1 MSLRDMWNRHS
12 RRVARAQS
20 KQVAALQP
28 QAESASKG
36 REKVKIEQVDWKNIR
51 DLMYAKGSK
60 FGQRAMLYDLMF
72 HTGAAIGEVIALIAD
87 DIRFEVKDGKPVRI
101 HVNIAKM
108 KDDFGT
114 GVHPLSKRH
123 HLPRVVPII
132 CDQEDQND
140 LGTKL
145 HEYLRFHCPRPD
157 SQLFPMSKNN
167 YLKLMKDD
175 AVHFGFK
182 FRSHDFRR
190 TFLTDL
196 GKSQKV
202 SVLVAA
208 DLVGHRK
215 VETTE
220 RYFFRE
226 RSSPEARAAVEELE
240 KLRGR
245 KN

>member
-1 MSLRDMWNRHS
+1 
-12 RRVARAQS
+12 
-20 KQVAALQP
+20 
-28 QAESASKG
+28 
-36 REKVKIEQVDWKNIR
+36 
-51 DLMYAKGSK
+51 MYAKGSK
-60 FGQRAMLYDLMF
+60 FGQRAVLYDLMF
-72 HTGAAIGEVIALIAD
+72 HTGAAIGEITALVTD
-87 DIRFEVKDGKPVRI
+87 DIRFETKDDKPVRI

-114 GVHPLSKRH
+114 GAHPLSKRH
-123 HLPRVVPII
+123 HLPRVVPIL
-132 CDQEDQND
+132 CDPHDQNG

-145 HEYLRFHCPRPD
+145 SEYLRFHCPRPD

-175 AVHFGFK
+175 ASHFGFR

-208 DLVGHRK
+208 GLVGHRK
-215 VETTE
+215 VATTE
-220 RYFFRE
+220 KYLFRE
-226 RSSPEARAAVEELE
+226 RSSPESRAAVEELE
-240 KLRGR
+240 KFRGR
-245 KN
+245 EI